1 MVNYELIRTDTADSH
16 IHSIVLDVAER
27 FGVEVAMKKLD
38 ELEKQITLLS
48 DNPYMGVEPRY
59 MILRRQGYRVL
70 IVEKNLVFYKVDD
83 EKKILTVYAVV
94 DQRQDYLNIIRGL

>member
-38 ELEKQITLLS
+38 ELE
-48 DNPYMGVEPRY
+48 E
-59 MILRRQGYRVL
+59 ILVKLQ
-70 IVEKNLVFYKVDD
+70 
-83 EKKILTVYAVV
+83 KIYQAVH
-94 DQRQDYLNIIRGL
+94 N